1 MFTLTAPSG
10 IGRRIV
16 HAAIAVLLVTGF
28 AIIMLDP
35 VGGSFFF
42 LTAVGAIGGFG
53 LLLLIRRLNRAPD
66 GAVPDA
72 FLRDGLSTDVI
83 NISRIRIAGAGGLG
97 LVAAAA
103 SVAFTI
109 PFVGISVA
117 VALLGGIL
125 LGFALGS
132 YRRHHAGR
140 WG

>member
-1 MFTLTAPSG
+1 MFTLPAPSG

-16 HAAIAVLLVTGF
+16 HAAIAALLVTGF

-35 VGGSFFF
+35 VGGGVFF

-53 LLLLIRRLNRAPD
+53 LLLLIRRLNHAPD
-66 GAVPDA
+66 DSVSDA

-97 LVAAAA
+97 LVVAAA
-103 SVAFTI
+103 SVAYTI
-109 PFVGISVA
+109 PFVGISV
-117 VALLGGIL
+117 VLALAGGIL
-125 LGFALGS
+125 LSFALGS
-132 YRRHHAGR
+132 YRRQHAGR